1 MSPLDLNLTIQ
12 LSRITREE
20 VHDVSGSTIT
30 VFIIV
35 LSGLSPDVTIQFV
48 HVDPLL
54 PPRKGVPFRDG
65 KV

>member
-20 VHDVSGSTIT
+20 VHDVSGITIT

-35 LSGLSPDVTIQFV
+35 LSGLSPHMTIQFI

-54 PPRKGVPFRDG
+54 PPGKGIPFRDG